1 MQTETKVGLFV
12 VAAATAMGWL
22 SYQSNG
28 GASIGSEFPRTLSS
42 DFSDVAGISEG
53 TAVRVAGVKVGEVAS
68 IELRPNGVAL
78 VTMHVKD
85 AEDLILPA
93 NVQAKISSD
102 GIIGEKFISLG
113 TDLAPEGLLPPE
125 LNSIPSGNG
134 QGGSFDDVAG
144 NFAKL
149 SADLQDVSSALR
161 GSLGGAENAE
171 RLERIMSNIDAMT
184 SRFSTILGDV
194 QNGQGTMGALL
205 NDPTMAND
213 LRQAIADFS
222 AVAQKVNAGQGTLGR
237 LVNDDSTV
245 TKIEEALESLSGAA
259 GRIDQFQTTVDMHGY
274 QLFGEDAGKGR
285 FSITLQPRPNRF
297 YLLGVTGD
305 GQAANSD
312 DARNPTG
319 ILGQDFGKEVKFTL
333 QFGQV
338 FENVVAGKDIALRLG
353 LYDSSFGV
361 GTDVRFFDNRL
372 QLSADL
378 YDFDGRNSGSADGK
392 AHLDLTARYFFDG
405 GLYVMGGIDNAIN
418 AELSAPFLGAGYR
431 FGDDDLKYLLGA
443 AL

>member
-1 MQTETKVGLFV
+1 
-12 VAAATAMGWL
+12 
-22 SYQSNG
+22 
-28 GASIGSEFPRTLSS
+28 
-42 DFSDVAGISEG
+42 
-53 TAVRVAGVKVGEVAS
+53 
-68 IELRPNGVAL
+68 
-78 VTMHVKD
+78 
-85 AEDLILPA
+85 
-93 NVQAKISSD
+93 
-102 GIIGEKFISLG
+102 
-113 TDLAPEGLLPPE
+113 
-125 LNSIPSGNG
+125 
-134 QGGSFDDVAG
+134 
-144 NFAKL
+144 
-149 SADLQDVSSALR
+149 
-161 GSLGGAENAE
+161 
-171 RLERIMSNIDAMT
+171 
-184 SRFSTILGDV
+184 
-194 QNGQGTMGALL
+194 
-205 NDPTMAND
+205 
-213 LRQAIADFS
+213 
-222 AVAQKVNAGQGTLGR
+222 
-237 LVNDDSTV
+237 
-245 TKIEEALESLSGAA
+245 
-259 GRIDQFQTTVDMHGY
+259 
-274 QLFGEDAGKGR
+274 
-285 FSITLQPRPNRF
+285 
-297 YLLGVTGD
+297 LGVTGD

>member
-12 VAAATAMGWL
+12 VAAVASIGWL
-22 SYQSNG
+22 SYQSSG
-28 GASIGSEFPRTLSS
+28 GTGLGDTFPRTLTS
-42 DFSDVAGISEG
+42 DFIDVAGISSG

-68 IELRPNGVAL
+68 ITLRPHGVAL
-78 VTMHVKD
+78 VTMKVKNAD
-85 AEDLILPA
+85 DLILPA
-93 NVQAKISSD
+93 NVQARITSD

-113 TDLAPEGLLPPE
+113 TDFAPEGLLPPE
-125 LNSIPSGNG
+125 LNSIPSGDG
-134 QGGSFDDVAG
+134 QGGSIDDVAS
-144 NFAKL
+144 NFNKL
-149 SADLQDVSSALR
+149 SADLQDVASALR
-161 GSLGGAENAE
+161 SSLGGTENAE
-171 RLERIMSNIDAMT
+171 RLERIMANIDGMT
-184 SRFSTILGDV
+184 SRFNNVLGDV

-205 NDPTMAND
+205 SDPTMAQD

-222 AVAQKVNAGQGTLGR
+222 EVAKKVNAGQGTLGR

-305 GQAANSD
+305 GQASNSD
-312 DARNPTG
+312 DSRDPTG
-319 ILGQDFGKEVKFTL
+319 NFGQDFGKEVKFTL

-338 FENVVAGKDIALRLG
+338 FENAIAGKDVALRLG
-353 LYDSSFGV
+353 LYDSTFGI
-361 GTDVRFFDNRL
+361 GTDVGFMDNRL

-378 YDFDGRNSGSADGK
+378 YDFDGRNSGNADGK
-392 AHLDLTARYFFDG
+392 AHLDLTARYFING
-405 GLYVMGGIDNAIN
+405 GLYVAGGVDNAIN
-418 AELSAPFLGAGYR
+418 AELAAPFLGAGYR